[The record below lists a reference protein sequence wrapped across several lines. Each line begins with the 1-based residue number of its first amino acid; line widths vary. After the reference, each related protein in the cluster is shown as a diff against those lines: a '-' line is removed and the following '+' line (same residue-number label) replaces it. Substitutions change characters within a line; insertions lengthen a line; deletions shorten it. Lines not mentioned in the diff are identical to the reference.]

1 MARYGENPGVSQETA
16 DRSKGETAG
25 GEKQMARRTK
35 EDAAITR
42 EQLLDAAERVF
53 RERGVAGSSLA
64 EVASAAGV
72 TRGAVYW
79 HFRDKSDLCAA
90 MCERGTLPL
99 ETMLAAAG
107 TAAHADPLGALRE
120 LAVMAL
126 TRLACD
132 ARSQAVFDVM
142 YHNSEK
148 AAGLAPI
155 AERRQRERREC
166 LVHVEHVLLQAVAK
180 GQLPGDTDTALA
192 TQALHAYIGGV
203 MREWVADPAAF
214 DLATSAPVLIDTFL
228 AGLRALPPRVA
239 GAASSVRGSTGMSRR
254 SPSREKDP
262 QGEA

>member
-1 MARYGENPGVSQETA
+1 
-16 DRSKGETAG
+16 
-25 GEKQMARRTK
+25 MARRTK

-53 RERGVAGSSLA
+53 RERGVSGSSLA

-99 ETMLAAAG
+99 ETILAAAA
-107 TAAHADPLGALRE
+107 TAVHADPFGALRE
-120 LAVMAL
+120 LAVIAL

-148 AAGLAPI
+148 AAELAPI
-155 AERRQRERREC
+155 AERRERGRREC
-166 LVHVEHVLLQAVAK
+166 LVHVERMLVQAVAK
-180 GQLPGDTDTALA
+180 GQLPGDSDTALA
-192 TQALHAYIGGV
+192 TQALHAYIGGL

-228 AGLRALPPRVA
+228 AGLRALPPRVSN
-239 GAASSVRGSTGMSRR
+239 AARPAHGSADPRTLASCA
-254 SPSREKDP
+254 KDP
-262 QGEA
+262 HGEA